1 MNARLFALGV
11 ALASFAT
18 IALELMLTRI
28 YSVTMYYH
36 FAYMV
41 ISLALLGLAVSGVAI
56 YLLPRVFQSRRTPIL
71 AAVFM
76 LLFAL
81 STRWALDA
89 AITNPISLSNWQA
102 NSEKL
107 LNIYFAAGV
116 PFVCSGFA
124 LSLAIASAGE
134 SIGRIY
140 AYDLIGAAAG
150 CLFVIPAL
158 PSLGGPG
165 AILMVGAIAAASAV
179 LFALSYR
186 SVSARGLSVSLGG
199 VACVVAAWMAF
210 SATTEQTAHR
220 FGAARNPDI
229 GSGVADHDRRGK
241 RAAGA
246 RDGLAQDGRIG
257 LGDAERIGA
266 ANRRKPRT
274 QSEPVEQQFRQPLQF
289 VGADRETKSL
299 RGEIVERAFEAFER
313 PRGVGDMGG
322 IIIDEVGGE
331 PADVFDAGDA
341 AFQFQPALDQFA
353 GAGADHVARRLQ
365 RHRRQAF
372 AVEHVIQCVDQ
383 VGRGIDQRA
392 VEIEHHNAG

>member
-124 LSLAIASAGE
+124 LSLAIASACE
-134 SIGRIY
+134 SI
-140 AYDLIGAAAG
+140 
-150 CLFVIPAL
+150 
-158 PSLGGPG
+158 
-165 AILMVGAIAAASAV
+165 
-179 LFALSYR
+179 
-186 SVSARGLSVSLGG
+186 
-199 VACVVAAWMAF
+199 
-210 SATTEQTAHR
+210 
-220 FGAARNPDI
+220 
-229 GSGVADHDRRGK
+229 
-241 RAAGA
+241 
-246 RDGLAQDGRIG
+246 
-257 LGDAERIGA
+257 
-266 ANRRKPRT
+266 
-274 QSEPVEQQFRQPLQF
+274 
-289 VGADRETKSL
+289 
-299 RGEIVERAFEAFER
+299 
-313 PRGVGDMGG
+313 
-322 IIIDEVGGE
+322 
-331 PADVFDAGDA
+331 
-341 AFQFQPALDQFA
+341 
-353 GAGADHVARRLQ
+353 
-365 RHRRQAF
+365 
-372 AVEHVIQCVDQ
+372 
-383 VGRGIDQRA
+383 
-392 VEIEHHNAG
+392 